1 METAKRR
8 HEMTRTFIRFA
19 VISLLIL
26 FGFIL
31 GANQYRTRGWPFGLS
46 VFKAISI
53 GDVGSKKKQTLAWVE
68 KLRKGGFILY
78 FRHASRDAWPLV
90 SAFDVYALAA
100 NLQDPSLASFRRAVC
115 LTDQGIEEAKIL
127 GKILELAKIPT
138 GTVVSSPSCRAMQT
152 AIYAFGKV
160 DRVDNSLLY
169 VALLSDRVL
178 PGFVNQ
184 LRTLLLNIDIKPG
197 TNTVITAHNGTLE
210 RNKGLAIEGDMEF
223 LDETGFYIIER
234 KGNDKL
240 AVVYAIKSI
249 SDVATSAVDLPLK

>member
-1 METAKRR
+1 
-8 HEMTRTFIRFA
+8 
-19 VISLLIL
+19 
-26 FGFIL
+26 
-31 GANQYRTRGWPFGLS
+31 
-46 VFKAISI
+46 
-53 GDVGSKKKQTLAWVE
+53 
-68 KLRKGGFILY
+68 
-78 FRHASRDAWPLV
+78 
-90 SAFDVYALAA
+90 
-100 NLQDPSLASFRRAVC
+100 
-115 LTDQGIEEAKIL
+115 
-127 GKILELAKIPT
+127 
-138 GTVVSSPSCRAMQT
+138 MQT
-152 AIYAFGKV
+152 AIHAFGKV

-169 VALLSDRVL
+169 VALLSDKVL